1 MRFIDAHSHYNDEQF
16 DEDRE
21 NIIKETYSSGV
32 AKVICAGYD
41 VLSSKKSIEISNKYD
56 FIYSTCGI
64 SPNDVPENINEIDEY
79 LNELEK
85 LLQNNNKVVAIGE
98 IGLDYHWNQDN
109 KEIQKKMF
117 IKQIELANKYDLPI
131 QIHTREAVTD
141 TIQILKQN
149 PVKRKGMFH
158 CCPLNRELVKEALK
172 LGFYISF
179 AGPITFKNS
188 KNAEEIV
195 NMVPLNRF
203 LTETDS
209 PYLAPEPNRGKRN
222 NSINV
227 KHVAQKIADFR
238 GIAIE
243 EVTDAAY
250 TNLLDLFGK
259 ISKK

>member
-32 AKVICAGYD
+32 EKVICAGYD
-41 VLSSKKSIEISNKYD
+41 VLSSKKSIEISSKYD

-64 SPNDVPENINEIDEY
+64 SPNDVPENIDEIDNCLSKIE
-79 LNELEK
+79 E
-85 LLQNNNKVVAIGE
+85 LLQNNKVIAVGE
-98 IGLDYHWNQDN
+98 IGLDYHWNQEN
-109 KEIQKKMF
+109 KEIQQEMF

-131 QIHTREAVTD
+131 QIHTREAVSD
-141 TIQILKQN
+141 TIKILKEH

-158 CCPLNRELVKEALK
+158 CCPLNRELVKEALN

-195 NMVPLNRF
+195 SMVPIDKF

-209 PYLAPEPNRGKRN
+209 PYLSPEPNRGKRN

-227 KHVAQKIADFR
+227 KFIVQKIAEFR
-238 GIAIE
+238 KITLEAATE
-243 EVTDAAY
+243 AAY
-250 TNLLDLFGK
+250 ANMLELFGK

>member
-21 NIIKETYSSGV
+21 DIIKETYSSGV
-32 AKVICAGYD
+32 EKVICAGYD
-41 VLSSKKSIEISNKYD
+41 ILSSKKSIEISNKHD

-64 SPNDVPENINEIDEY
+64 SPNDVPENIDEIDDCLSKIE
-79 LNELEK
+79 E
-85 LLQNNNKVVAIGE
+85 LLQSDKVVAVGE
-98 IGLDYHWNQDN
+98 IGLDYHWNQEN
-109 KEIQKKMF
+109 KEIQKQMF

-131 QIHTREAVTD
+131 QIHTREAVAD
-141 TIQILKQN
+141 TIQILKKH

-158 CCPLNRELVKEALK
+158 CCPLNRELVREALN

-195 NMVPLNRF
+195 SMVPIDRF
-203 LTETDS
+203 LIETDS
-209 PYLAPEPNRGKRN
+209 PYLSPEPNRGKRN

-227 KHVAQKIADFR
+227 QYIAKKVAEFKKISL
-238 GIAIE
+238 E
-243 EVTDAAY
+243 EATEAAF
-250 TNLLDLFGK
+250 TNMLELFGK